1 MMINSGTELITLIAG
16 ENYSPTFVSTD
27 KRRPATERTTVGYW
41 QIGDTI
47 QHGFAR
53 GPVFKVEFVDL
64 SAVTAT
70 HIKIWGIDNLDN
82 DAPIYPVT
90 YFSDITAPWKTTV
103 DVYLQKFEF
112 CDNAGNV
119 AEAGGDYTIVGYK
132 KRVIPIAW

>member
-16 ENYSPTFVSTD
+16 ENYAPTFVSTD
-27 KRRPATERTTVGYW
+27 RRRPATERTTVGYW
-41 QIGDTI
+41 QIGDTT

-64 SAVTAT
+64 SGVSAQY
-70 HIKIWGIDNLDN
+70 IKIWGVDNLDN

-90 YFSDITAPWKTTV
+90 YFSDVTAPWRTTIE
-103 DVYLQKFEF
+103 VYLQKFEF
-112 CDNAGNV
+112 CDVSGNPV
-119 AEAGGDYTIVGYK
+119 EAGGEYTVVGYK